1 VCSVQVFGRRPDGP
15 IPALMRP
22 ATKERQGTKSRSG
35 IREGCGTLY
44 CKMSN
49 ERNLPIEQ
57 FWALVRREWPHNLAV
72 PARGLLNG
80 NFVFCITC
88 EFNNL
93 RVVKMA
99 RLATPARSGCRP
111 VFSGMVCINFSR
123 PKKSVANEANL
134 FCVVGQD
141 IFVSALFE
149 GPMMMPSRGSISCC
163 C

>member
-1 VCSVQVFGRRPDGP
+1 LSLSWNAET
-15 IPALMRP
+15 IASL
-22 ATKERQGTKSRSG
+22 KSRSG

-44 CKMSN
+44 RKMSN
-49 ERNLPIEQ
+49 GRNLPIEQ
-57 FWALVRREWPHNLAV
+57 PHNLAV
-72 PARGLLNG
+72 PARELLNG
-80 NFVFCITC
+80 DFVFYITC

-99 RLATPARSGCRP
+99 RLATPARLGCRP

-141 IFVSALFE
+141 IFVSALFD
-149 GPMMMPSRGSISCC
+149 GQ
-163 C
+163 